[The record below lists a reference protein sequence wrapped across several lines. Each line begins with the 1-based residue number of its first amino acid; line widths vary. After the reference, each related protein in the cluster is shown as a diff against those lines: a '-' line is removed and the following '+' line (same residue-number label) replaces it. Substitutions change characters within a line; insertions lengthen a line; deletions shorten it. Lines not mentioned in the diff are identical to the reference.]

1 MTPRGEARRAMAYTL
16 SFDAVMAFI
25 AMGLALVVP
34 WALSA
39 GWPEDALSL
48 AFNVCIIFT
57 ICGVAALVLLGVHK
71 QVWRH
76 SGWPDA
82 FRLIQAGLLTLL
94 VFLPIVF
101 LLNRLN
107 GVPRSALF
115 LAVLFWLAL
124 MFSGRMIALSR
135 STNQP
140 FQLFEPVR
148 ADAPAAVLIASQVE
162 AAEVLRDLQT
172 MEGGA
177 AVRILGVIEAEGAEP
192 GRAIRG
198 VPVLGGLSDL
208 PNVLDVLAVRYD
220 RMPWVA
226 VAGSL
231 RKQLGQT
238 EILAVASARKAEVMA
253 LGSDKEGL
261 HLQPVKPADLLAR
274 PVRMLDARPVES
286 ALSGQHVFITGA
298 GGTIGSELARQ
309 CLTYGANQMTLYE
322 GSEFNL
328 YSIELE
334 LHERAPAFSVIAQL
348 GDVRDGTLLKATM
361 ETARPE
367 TVIHAAALKHV
378 PLMEQNP
385 CEAILTN
392 VSGAMHAIDAAIA
405 VGAKRFVFISTDK
418 AVDPDNV
425 MGATK
430 RLAELVIAYRAQGQP
445 ISVSMVRFG
454 NVLGSSGSVVPLFER
469 QIRAGG
475 PVTLTHEEVTR
486 YFMTVEEAAGLVLQA
501 SAQTKTKGE
510 ADLYVL
516 DMGQPIRI
524 KSLAEAMIRM
534 KGMVP
539 ELDIKIETTGL
550 RPGEKLHEALT
561 YPHERL
567 DETGVEGLRVV
578 VPEARRSEPEGF
590 WKDLDALLTHARA
603 RDRNAALSALAD
615 LVPAYR
621 LNGDSQ
627 DER

>member
-16 SFDAVMAFI
+16 SFDAVMAFA
-25 AMGLALVVP
+25 AMALALIFP
-34 WALSA
+34 WTLSE
-39 GWPEDALSL
+39 GWPESAALFAL
-48 AFNVCIIFT
+48 KVCAIFT
-57 ICGVAALVLLGVHK
+57 VCGVAALVLLGVHK

-82 FRLIQAGLLTLL
+82 IRLVQGGLLTALIFL
-94 VFLPIVF
+94 PVVFLW
-101 LLNRLN
+101 NRLS
-107 GVPRSALF
+107 GIPRSAIV
-115 LAVLFWLAL
+115 LAVLIWLAL

-135 STNQP
+135 STNRP
-140 FQLFEPVR
+140 FQLFTPIR
-148 ADAPAAVLIASQVE
+148 ADAPPVVLIASSAE
-162 AAEVLRDLQT
+162 AADVLRDLQMT
-172 MEGGA
+172 EGGA
-177 AVRILGVIEAEGAEP
+177 AVRVLGLIEAEGAEP

-198 VPVLGGLSDL
+198 VPVLGGLEEL

-231 RKQLGQT
+231 REQLGQT
-238 EILAVASARKAEVMA
+238 EILEIAATRKASVMA
-253 LGSDKEGL
+253 LGAGKEGL
-261 HLQPVKPADLLAR
+261 PLLPVRPADLLSR
-274 PVRMLDARPVES
+274 PVRALDPHPVQQ

-309 CLTYGANQMTLYE
+309 CLDFGATQMTLFE
-322 GSEFNL
+322 GSEYNL

-334 LHERAPAFSVIAQL
+334 LREGAPSFAMSAQL
-348 GDVRDGTLLKATM
+348 GDVRNADVLRAAVAK
-361 ETARPE
+361 ARPQ

-392 VSGAMHAIDAAIA
+392 VGGALNAIDAAIA
-405 VGAKRFVFISTDK
+405 AGVQRFVFISTDK

-430 RLAELVIAYRAQGQP
+430 RLAELAIAYRAQGQA
-445 ISVSMVRFG
+445 IDVSMVRFG

-469 QIRAGG
+469 QILAGG

-501 SAQTKTKGE
+501 AARSEGRDE
-510 ADLYVL
+510 AGLYVL
-516 DMGQPIRI
+516 DMGNPILI

-539 ELDIKIETTGL
+539 GIDIQIETTGL

-567 DETGVEGLRVV
+567 DETGVEGLRIV
-578 VPEARRSEPEGF
+578 VPDERREVPDGF
-590 WKDLDALLTHARA
+590 WERLETLLSEARA
-603 RDRNAALSALAD
+603 RHREAALKTLAE

-621 LNGDSQ
+621 PYKDG
-627 DER
+627 EA